1 MAENFSNLVKDIN
14 LEIQE
19 VDPIPNKINPKKSAS
34 KHTTVME
41 WVVMPSSRGSSPPQ
55 AWNLHFL
62 HLLHW
67 QVGSFTLVP
76 PGKPRHCHIQCQ
88 KKKERES
95 EIIGKYKKLKLLTRN
110 KMKEHI

>member
-41 WVVMPSSRGSSPPQ
+41 WVVMPSSRGSSPPK
-55 AWNLHFL
+55 H
-62 HLLHW
+62 
-67 QVGSFTLVP
+67 GICISYIS
-76 PGKPRHCHIQCQ
+76 C
-88 KKKERES
+88 
-95 EIIGKYKKLKLLTRN
+95 IGRWVLY
-110 KMKEHI
+110 H